1 GEYEREESHGAPGF
15 GGGPD
20 CTLRRRPAVQSSV
33 STGGTHMSTDP
44 DSDTFRPPAVNT
56 EVGCLHCQE
65 VYDSYQIEW
74 REGVCD
80 DGRVRG
86 FWCCPT
92 PGCGGRGFGFD
103 IFPTDPDW
111 VDENGEGLGWESD
124 DGDEDDE
131 AYDEDDEHF
140 DQNGPDIPPE
150 LPPPD
155 LTRRPPP
162 ADD

>member
-1 GEYEREESHGAPGF
+1 
-15 GGGPD
+15 
-20 CTLRRRPAVQSSV
+20 
-33 STGGTHMSTDP
+33 MSTDP
-44 DSDTFRPPAVNT
+44 DSDAFRPPAVNT

-103 IFPTDPDW
+103 ILPTDPDYR
-111 VDENGEGLGWESD
+111 DEHGDRIWLDDEPEEA
-124 DGDEDDE
+124 DGDGPGPPGGLDQWRAGPAADP
-131 AYDEDDEHF
+131 AHREHLR
-140 DQNGPDIPPE
+140 DRSRAAHPAVHGRGSPPN
-150 LPPPD
+150 
-155 LTRRPPP
+155 
-162 ADD
+162 A